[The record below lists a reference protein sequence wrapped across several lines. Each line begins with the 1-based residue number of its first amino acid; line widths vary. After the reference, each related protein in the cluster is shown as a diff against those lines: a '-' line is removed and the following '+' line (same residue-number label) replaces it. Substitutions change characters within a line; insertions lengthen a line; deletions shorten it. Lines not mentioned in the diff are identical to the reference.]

1 MDELSLEAKSQ
12 MAKTIEAL
20 KGELSTLRTGRA
32 SAAMLDRVECEYYGD
47 KMLIKDICAISSPEP
62 RQLVV
67 KPYDRGDIKAVAA
80 GISSSNLGLN
90 PMVEGDCIRLI
101 IPALTEDSRRD
112 LAKKAKSM
120 AENSKVA
127 IRNIRRD
134 YLDLIKDSDSYTEDY
149 QKRLL
154 DEIQKVVDEMI
165 AEIDNTTSAKEK
177 EIMSI

>member
-80 GISSSNLGLN
+80 GISASNLGLN

-165 AEIDNTTSAKEK
+165 EEIDNTISAKEK

>member
-12 MAKTIEAL
+12 MTKTIEAL

-80 GISSSNLGLN
+80 GISASNLGLN

-101 IPALTEDSRRD
+101 IPALTEETRRD

-134 YLDLIKDSDSYTEDY
+134 YLDLIKDSDDYTEDY
-149 QKRLL
+149 QKRLI

-165 AEIDNTTSAKEK
+165 AEIDSTTSTKEK

>member
-80 GISSSNLGLN
+80 GISASNLGLN

-165 AEIDNTTSAKEK
+165 EDIDNTTSAKEK

>member
-80 GISSSNLGLN
+80 GISASNLGLN

-165 AEIDNTTSAKEK
+165 EEIDNTTSAKEK